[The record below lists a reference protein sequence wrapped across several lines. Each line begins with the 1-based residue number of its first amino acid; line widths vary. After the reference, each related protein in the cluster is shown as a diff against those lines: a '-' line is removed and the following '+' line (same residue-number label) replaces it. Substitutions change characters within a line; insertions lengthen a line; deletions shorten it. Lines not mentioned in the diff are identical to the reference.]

1 MVQERSLHNGC
12 MALPVCH
19 PARRVREQRP
29 ALLEEKSLFGL
40 SKVARPGTSM
50 RFGPKK
56 SGVYSTRFDQPKTH
70 IYDLTN
76 LETARQKTKQ
86 AGRF

>member
-19 PARRVREQRP
+19 PARRVRGHRP

-56 SGVYSTRFDQPKTH
+56 VEFIRLVLIS
-70 IYDLTN
+70 
-76 LETARQKTKQ
+76 QKHTSDKS
-86 AGRF
+86 

>member
-19 PARRVREQRP
+19 PARRVRGHRP
-29 ALLEEKSLFGL
+29 ALLEEKSLLGL

-50 RFGPKK
+50 RLAKEKWSLFD
-56 SGVYSTRFDQPKTH
+56 SSTDS
-70 IYDLTN
+70 L
-76 LETARQKTKQ
+76 
-86 AGRF
+86 